1 MEVARKT
8 VEDQPQKRV
17 ADFLPLTPTNTKR
30 FVEEFS
36 SSITAQAMRFRL
48 HQDLIQDVVQE
59 TLIRALRG
67 LEGFRG
73 DSKLSTWVYRIAYR
87 ESLRVKERHQR
98 HQGKVASLDTTF
110 EPVSSSQESHM
121 ITGQEDEVLR
131 VQRFMQQLP
140 DNQRLAMGYHY
151 MDELG
156 VSEIAELM
164 GSTANTVKSWL
175 KRGRETLRELL
186 GPTPA

>member
-1 MEVARKT
+1 MENL
-8 VEDQPQKRV
+8 PPKRV
-17 ADFLPLTPTNTKR
+17 ADFLPLTPTNSRR
-30 FVEEFS
+30 FVEAFS

-48 HQDLIQDVVQE
+48 PQDLIQDVVQE

-67 LEGFRG
+67 LESFRG

-98 HQGKVASLDTTF
+98 HQGKVVQLDSTTELESSF
-110 EPVSSSQESHM
+110 HEPHGISA
-121 ITGQEDEVLR
+121 QEDEVLR
-131 VQRFMQQLP
+131 VRRFMQQLP

-151 MDELG
+151 LDELG
-156 VSEIAELM
+156 VAEIAELM

-186 GPTPA
+186 GATPA